1 MDRLAG
7 LLLFV
12 RIVET
17 GSFSKAARELNVTQ
31 PTATKHVA
39 AIERRFEV
47 RLLNRNARGISVT
60 EPGELY
66 YDKCKVVLRH
76 FEEAEAFL
84 SLREEA
90 IQGSLRIGTSLTFGR
105 QIVSPLLIEFM
116 RLHPKLRVDVSHDDR
131 YVDLIAQGIDVAIR
145 LGNLA
150 DSSLGGRY
158 LGVNP
163 WVMVASPTY
172 LAQRGIPARH
182 TDLPGHDCLIYTSV
196 QGDDSWHMRTPSGE
210 RVSVLLNGRLHSN
223 SLATLLEA
231 ARADMGITVLP
242 YYVAAESIATDQ
254 LRELMPD
261 HALPDQEIHAVY
273 ASPKLVPPKVAALIA
288 FLRERFQPDW
298 WLAQSRAGASTISE
312 PSATDSQKRRPGGA
326 GKSRSLKT

>member
-7 LLLFV
+7 LQLFV

-39 AIERRFEV
+39 AIEQRFQV
-47 RLLNRNARGISVT
+47 RLLNRNPRAISLT
-60 EPGELY
+60 ESGAIY

-76 FEEAEAFL
+76 FEESEAFRGL
-84 SLREEA
+84 QQAE

-116 RLHPKLRVDVSHDDR
+116 RLHPHLRVDVSHDDR

-163 WVMVASPTY
+163 WVMVASPAY
-172 LAQRGIPARH
+172 LAQRGIPTTH
-182 TDLPGHDCLIYTSV
+182 TELPNHDCLIYTSV
-196 QGDDSWHMRTPSGE
+196 QGDDFWHMRTPSGE
-210 RVSVLLNGRLHSN
+210 RVSVLLNGRVHSN
-223 SLATLLEA
+223 SLSTLLDA

-242 YYVAAESIATDQ
+242 YYVAAEFIAAGQ
-254 LRELMPD
+254 LQELMPD

-273 ASPKLVPPKVAALIA
+273 ASPKLVPTKVTALIA
-288 FLRERFQPDW
+288 FLKERFQPNW
-298 WLAQSRAGASTISE
+298 WLARGRADLPNISE
-312 PSATDSQKRRPGGA
+312 
-326 GKSRSLKT
+326 